1 MSSAYSEVI
10 PFVTEIICYASVTLS
25 MDIMTGELISNILL
39 TVPIVVAGLFMHE
52 LFHYLFGRIFGGGT
66 FFSRYTF
73 GIPTQIDFDSPYD
86 MSDKGVRI
94 TGGSVLLFPVIA
106 LVGAAFGVFPVF
118 AFGLGGSAIS
128 MTDMMA
134 LQYPDVWKDF
144 TAGESVSR
152 RRIE

>member
-10 PFVTEIICYASVTLS
+10 PFVTGIIYYASVTLF

-106 LVGAAFGVFPVF
+106 LVGASFGVFPVF

-152 RRIE
+152 SRIE

>member
-1 MSSAYSEVI
+1 
-10 PFVTEIICYASVTLS
+10 
-25 MDIMTGELISNILL
+25 MDIMTGELFPNIML
-39 TVPIVVAGLFMHE
+39 TVLIVVAGLSMHE
-52 LFHYLFGRIFGGGT
+52 LFHYLFGRLFGGGT
-66 FFSRYTF
+66 FVSRYTF

-106 LVGAAFGVFPVF
+106 LVGAAFVAFPVF
-118 AFGLGGSAIS
+118 AFGLGVSAVI
-128 MTDMMA
+128 MTYMMA

-152 RRIE
+152 SHIE

>member
-1 MSSAYSEVI
+1 
-10 PFVTEIICYASVTLS
+10 
-25 MDIMTGELISNILL
+25 MDIMTGELFPNILI
-39 TVPIVVAGLFMHE
+39 TVLIVVAGLFMHE
-52 LFHYLFGRIFGGGT
+52 LFHYLFGRLFGGGT
-66 FFSRYTF
+66 FVSRYTF

-94 TGGSVLLFPVIA
+94 TGGVVLLFPVIA

-152 RRIE
+152 SHVE